1 MTVLPCGATY
11 GQCLGHGNSRRNIA
25 PLVARPRNNRS
36 AVSNGNRLFAPD
48 VTDGRTC
55 AARRFRDILE
65 QIQYD
70 LGGTDRLSEG
80 QRQLCRRAATMS
92 MQCEL
97 MEVEAVAGRAF
108 DVDCFGQL
116 TDRLGRCLQR
126 LGLDRKPRDVTPTL
140 QSYLQAKAAP

>member
-1 MTVLPCGATY
+1 LRPALFGLYVRPWKALKLPRLSFAVRAT
-11 GQCLGHGNSRRNIA
+11 
-25 PLVARPRNNRS
+25 
-36 AVSNGNRLFAPD
+36 NGNRLFAPD

-65 QIQYD
+65 QIQAD
-70 LGGTDRLSEG
+70 LGGADRLSEG

-92 MQCEL
+92 MSCEL
-97 MEVEAVAGRAF
+97 MEAEAVAGRAF

-126 LGLDRKPRDVTPTL
+126 LGLERKAKDVTPSL
-140 QSYLQAKAAP
+140 QDYLQAKAAP